1 MQNMTSKQEQMQEI
15 FERVLPGITPG
26 EKERRELKIIADLL
40 LERINSFAQEF
51 QVKGVLVGS
60 AARDTWIS
68 GEHDIDL
75 FILFP
80 GTANREILE
89 TTGLD
94 IARKVLFDADKIEE
108 RYAEHPYLHGMMNN
122 YKIDVVPC
130 FNIKDAKNI
139 KSAVDRTPHHNNF
152 VKRYIKTYEKD
163 VRLAKQFLKT
173 AGIYGSELR
182 THGFSGYLTELLII
196 HYSSFTALLEA
207 SSGWKPC
214 ITIDIKSHATHK
226 HDNPLVVIDPTDPGR
241 NVAAALSLDN
251 VCRFIDIARNFLK
264 NPCIEYFSK
273 PAHKFVYRE
282 EIEQLL
288 HRRGTELICIT
299 FHKPCIVED
308 TLYPQLEKMRN
319 AVEKLLTRHDFR
331 IINSNYI
338 VLNAD
343 IYLIFELFE
352 TKLPKVKKH
361 IGPPVWSKDNAEKFK
376 VKYHKN
382 PGNLS
387 YIYIK
392 DGKYTLN
399 IQRVHTTPT
408 SLFQSELLTCG
419 LGKHITQTIKQ
430 DGFLT
435 LSDHELFAIEHPEFR
450 TFLYHLLT
458 HKQDS

>member
-1 MQNMTSKQEQMQEI
+1 MIFKQEQMQEI

-40 LERINSFAQEF
+40 LERINSFAEEF
-51 QVKGVLVGS
+51 RVRGVLVGS

-80 GTANREILE
+80 ETANRKTLE

-108 RYAEHPYLHGMMNN
+108 RYAEHPYLHGMMNS
-122 YKIDVVPC
+122 YKIDLVPC
-130 FNIKDAKNI
+130 FNIKDTKNI

-152 VKRYIKTYEKD
+152 VKKYIKTCEKD

-196 HYSSFTALLEA
+196 QYGSFEVLLKA
-207 SSGWKPC
+207 SLRWKPC
-214 ITIDIKSHATHK
+214 TTIDIKNHAIHK
-226 HDNPLVVIDPTDPGR
+226 HDDPLVVIDPTDPKR

-251 VCRFIDIARNFLK
+251 MCRFIDIARNFLK

-273 PAHKFVYRE
+273 PARKLVYQE
-282 EIEQLL
+282 EIEQLF
-288 HRRGTELICIT
+288 HRRGTELIGIT

-352 TKLPKVKKH
+352 TKLPMVKKH
-361 IGPPVWSKDNAEKFK
+361 IGPPVWLKDNAEKFK
-376 VKYHKN
+376 AKYHKKS
-382 PGNLS
+382 GNLS

-399 IQRVHTTPT
+399 IQRVYTTPT

-419 LGKHITQTIKQ
+419 PGKHITQIIKQ
-430 DGFLT
+430 DGFST